1 MFGINRYVYM
11 LYMPIC
17 LYTKRLTFESTQNQN
32 SHFGVPKQ
40 RFETFVI
47 NHYAGSVAYTTNDF
61 CEKNKDTLSVDVVQ
75 MMQKSKVQFL
85 QMSALYERWGAGV
98 EYHFQEFNEPYA
110 PS

>member
-1 MFGINRYVYM
+1 MTIG
-11 LYMPIC
+11 
-17 LYTKRLTFESTQNQN
+17 LTFESTQNQN
-32 SHFGVPKQ
+32 SHFGAPKQ

-85 QMSALYERWGAGV
+85 QKFHISPEISP
-98 EYHFQEFNEPYA
+98 EIPYF
-110 PS
+110 SRNFSKNSIFLQKFLTLLHHLHDIH